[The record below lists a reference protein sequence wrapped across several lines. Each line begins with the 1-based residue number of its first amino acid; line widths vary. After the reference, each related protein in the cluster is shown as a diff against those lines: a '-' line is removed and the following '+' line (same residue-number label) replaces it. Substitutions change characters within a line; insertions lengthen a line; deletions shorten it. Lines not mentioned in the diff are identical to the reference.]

1 MMSTAGE
8 RAEALIADLGIG
20 SPTELDVE
28 AIAYDSQVEVVY
40 EAMTGC
46 EASLVGYRDRAIA
59 TINPS
64 GVRGR
69 ERFSV
74 AHELGHWLLHRGRSF
89 KCRVDDP
96 SANLSSE
103 RALEKE
109 ADSFAAHLL
118 MPRPL
123 FNPVV
128 ASLGK
133 PTFQQ
138 LTRVADEFETSI
150 MATTLRL
157 ANINTLPIIVAC
169 YDRNG
174 KRWAMPAGDIPV
186 RWFLKEKLDE
196 DTFAYDLLHSGK
208 ECRGLFKQPADV
220 WFQNDDAGE
229 YEVQEQCIGSTDG
242 TALVLLYLEPS
253 MLEAGF
259 DWNVARKYNE
269 YGSYVP
275 RKTAVR

>member
-1 MMSTAGE
+1 MTLNVGE
-8 RAEALIADLGIG
+8 RAEVLITELGI
-20 SPTELDVE
+20 SRPNEIDVE
-28 AIAYDSQVEVVY
+28 AIAYDSRVEVVY
-40 EAMTGC
+40 EVMKGC

-69 ERFSV
+69 ERFSI

-96 SANLSSE
+96 GANLSSE
-103 RALEKE
+103 RVLEKE

-118 MPRPL
+118 MPRSI
-123 FNPVV
+123 FNPLV
-128 ASLGK
+128 ASLGN

-138 LTRVADEFETSI
+138 LSRVAGEFETST

-157 ANINTLPIIVAC
+157 ANINTLPVIVAC
-169 YDRNG
+169 YDRKG
-174 KRWAMPAGDIPV
+174 KRWAMPAGDIPK
-186 RWFLKEKLDE
+186 RWFLKETLDE
-196 DTFAYDLLHSGK
+196 DTFAYDLLHGGK

-220 WFQNDDAGE
+220 WFQNNDAGK
-229 YEVQEQCIGSTDG
+229 YEVQEQCIASTDE
-242 TALVLLYLEPS
+242 TALILLYLEPS
-253 MLEAGF
+253 MLKAGF

-275 RKTAVR
+275 RKTTAR